1 MLFRLQIIE
10 MLGPTWLNVRFKLKV
25 SNQMEKSQTKIKW
38 KWMGRQIKNNVN
50 FGKNEWKLNPGM
62 RACGLVKTL
71 SQKYYTNMS
80 LMLCR
85 NTGVVD
91 VKLAKETHCIRWG
104 LRSWSPLK
112 VVAIQ
117 TIDIFIRLLSTVSR
131 FSEWEHPFLARS
143 KISHI
148 LTGLGPPGSKCVD

>member
-1 MLFRLQIIE
+1 

-50 FGKNEWKLNPGM
+50 FGKNECKLNPGM
-62 RACGLVKTL
+62 RPCGLVKTL

-104 LRSWSPLK
+104 LRSSSPLK

-117 TIDIFIRLLSTVSR
+117 TIDIFIRLLSTVS
-131 FSEWEHPFLARS
+131 
-143 KISHI
+143 
-148 LTGLGPPGSKCVD
+148 

>member
-50 FGKNEWKLNPGM
+50 FGKNECKLNPGM
-62 RACGLVKTL
+62 RPCGLVKTL
-71 SQKYYTNMS
+71 SQKYCTNMS

-91 VKLAKETHCIRWG
+91 VKLAQETHCIRWG
-104 LRSWSPLK
+104 LRSSSPLK

-117 TIDIFIRLLSTVSR
+117 TIDIFIRLLSTVS
-131 FSEWEHPFLARS
+131 
-143 KISHI
+143 
-148 LTGLGPPGSKCVD
+148 